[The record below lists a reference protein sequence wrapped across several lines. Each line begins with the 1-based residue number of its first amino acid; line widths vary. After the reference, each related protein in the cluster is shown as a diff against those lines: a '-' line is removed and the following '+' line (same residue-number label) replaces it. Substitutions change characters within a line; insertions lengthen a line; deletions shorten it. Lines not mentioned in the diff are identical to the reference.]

1 MRSSLKCVPHGKL
14 IANVMRTRVHHATRS
29 FFWETCG
36 DGHDAGPRRL
46 ETSWNGLKVG
56 VRLRTGRRSRSLFSE
71 CKKKKFQV
79 LLLNRSDTVAV
90 CLLRHRQDS
99 NLRRHCLEDTLS
111 YGLKPAFDS
120 EGRFNRYTPY
130 KNHLSKLTVD
140 SACDRIID
148 QAPIKFTLD
157 RNCAHTKFT
166 RILTKESRRDHK
178 TPRRSAPSVDTTERE
193 TSWL

>member
-1 MRSSLKCVPHGKL
+1 MSRTRSSLKRVPHGKL
-14 IANVMRTRVHHATRS
+14 IAKVTRTRVHHATRS

-36 DGHDAGPRRL
+36 DGHDAGPGRL
-46 ETSWNGLKVG
+46 ETSWNGLKIG
-56 VRLRTGRRSRSLFSE
+56 VHARIGRRSRLVSSE
-71 CKKKKFQV
+71 CKNKRTFKSNPMTGLGHSGNV
-79 LLLNRSDTVAV
+79 Y
-90 CLLRHRQDS
+90 LLRHRQDS

-157 RNCAHTKFT
+157 
-166 RILTKESRRDHK
+166 L
-178 TPRRSAPSVDTTERE
+178 
-193 TSWL
+193 